1 MDKKS
6 RSIVPMEAEK
16 VDHVAAD
23 VEAAEDSVAVASAVE
38 VAVDSAE
45 AVEAVSVV
53 TVVVDSAV
61 TVVVDSAVAVE
72 ADSVVAVEVAAAAEV
87 VGVTTAIKMD
97 ILLANVLR
105 AAKTTLVVEIA
116 TKKPNYQDEV
126 NAYDFW
132 SSSSPFLSLMCL
144 ARKLKK
150 NALLISRRR
159 RHRCHYVS
167 FASKEVIV

>member
-45 AVEAVSVV
+45 AVEAASVV

-61 TVVVDSAVAVE
+61 PVVVDAAVAVE
-72 ADSVVAVEVAAAAEV
+72 ADSVAAVEVAEV

-97 ILLANVLR
+97 ILLANVYR
-105 AAKTTLVVEIA
+105 VTTISGHFFAICMFIFHKTEG
-116 TKKPNYQDEV
+116 
-126 NAYDFW
+126 
-132 SSSSPFLSLMCL
+132 
-144 ARKLKK
+144 
-150 NALLISRRR
+150 
-159 RHRCHYVS
+159 
-167 FASKEVIV
+167 

>member
-45 AVEAVSVV
+45 AVEAASVV

-105 AAKTTLVVEIA
+105 AAKTTLEAEIV
-116 TKKPNYQDEV
+116 TKQLIP
-126 NAYDFW
+126 
-132 SSSSPFLSLMCL
+132 LSQISKMKSTHMTFGLHLHRFCL
-144 ARKLKK
+144 LCVLQE
-150 NALLISRRR
+150 N
-159 RHRCHYVS
+159 
-167 FASKEVIV
+167 

>member
-1 MDKKS
+1 MG
-6 RSIVPMEAEK
+6 
-16 VDHVAAD
+16 
-23 VEAAEDSVAVASAVE
+23 AEDSVAVASAVE
-38 VAVDSAE
+38 VAVDIAE
-45 AVEAVSVV
+45 AAEIVVE
-53 TVVVDSAV
+53 
-61 TVVVDSAVAVE
+61 DSAVAVE
-72 ADSVVAVEVAAAAEV
+72 ADSVAAVEVAEA
-87 VGVTTAIKMD
+87 VGVITAIKMD

-167 FASKEVIV
+167 FASKE

>member
-6 RSIVPMEAEK
+6 RSIPPMEVEK
-16 VDHVAAD
+16 VDHVAD
-23 VEAAEDSVAVASAVE
+23 VEAAEDSVAVVSAVE
-38 VAVDSAE
+38 VAVDTAE
-45 AVEAVSVV
+45 AAEVA
-53 TVVVDSAV
+53 SAV
-61 TVVVDSAVAVE
+61 DLVETAVIVVEDSAVAVE
-72 ADSVVAVEVAAAAEV
+72 ADSVAAVEVAEA
-87 VGVTTAIKMD
+87 VGVITAIKMD

-150 NALLISRRR
+150 CSTNITSSSPSLPLRFI
-159 RHRCHYVS
+159 CL
-167 FASKEVIV
+167 

>member
-1 MDKKS
+1 
-6 RSIVPMEAEK
+6 MEVEK
-16 VDHVAAD
+16 

-38 VAVDSAE
+38 VAVDTAE
-45 AVEAVSVV
+45 AAEVASAVDLVETAVIVV
-53 TVVVDSAV
+53 EDSA
-61 TVVVDSAVAVE
+61 AAVE
-72 ADSVVAVEVAAAAEV
+72 ADSVAAVEVAEA
-87 VGVTTAIKMD
+87 VGVITAIKMD

-150 NALLISRRR
+150 CSTNITSSSPSLPLRFI
-159 RHRCHYVS
+159 CLY
-167 FASKEVIV
+167 